1 MDEKRRQR
9 IAAALRQ
16 YREMILQHNLLLLR
30 LLVEVVEA
38 QPLPPGY
45 RESAAQLLRMKGIR
59 KRIGIPESVKSLGDL
74 HNENVISVL
83 VLSASLEGVDNN
95 PVDLE
100 QRKEYFAG
108 VQASIA
114 EKGVE
119 VSEFPPIDLEYLCT
133 LVSGITGPGLPFH
146 RRVNQFDFVTPLASQ
161 DIKEMAQTV
170 CVPIR
175 NVNGESE
182 YNELT
187 YIWEEWHIAIAFK
200 IGGGPRPGGS
210 YAIYCRKEDNE
221 QWKWRYGVQDEDWY
235 SDVYENVEEFLGF
248 YTHFNEQTEEELK
261 GIVLSLTAL
270 RQM

>member
-1 MDEKRRQR
+1 MDEERRQR
-9 IAAALRQ
+9 IAAALQQ
-16 YREMILQHNLLLLR
+16 YRETVLQQNLFLLR
-30 LLVEVVEA
+30 LLVEGVEA
-38 QPLPPGY
+38 HPTPPDY
-45 RESAAQLLRMKGIR
+45 PESTAQRLRVKGIR
-59 KRIGIPESVKSLGDL
+59 SRIGIPESIKSPRDVLD
-74 HNENVISVL
+74 ENVISSL
-83 VLSASLEGVDNN
+83 VLSASLEGVDNG

-108 VQASIA
+108 VQASIT

-119 VSEFPPIDLEYLCT
+119 VSEFPPSDLEYLCT

-146 RRVNQFDFVTPLASQ
+146 RQENQFDFVTPLAFQ
-161 DIKEMAQTV
+161 DVKEMAQTV

-200 IGGGPRPGGS
+200 IGGGPRWGGS

-248 YTHFNEQTEEELK
+248 YTHFNEQKEE
-261 GIVLSLTAL
+261 GSRRVSCT
-270 RQM
+270 